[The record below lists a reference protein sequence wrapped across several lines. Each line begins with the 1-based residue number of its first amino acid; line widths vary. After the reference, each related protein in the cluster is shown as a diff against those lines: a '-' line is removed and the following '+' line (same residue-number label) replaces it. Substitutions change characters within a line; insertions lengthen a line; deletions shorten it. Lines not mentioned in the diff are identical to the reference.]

1 VRNAEGAPALV
12 ARDTE
17 SLFLFTKT
25 RPSARVL
32 AVACLV
38 GAVSAGGVGAVYVA
52 ASASADAG
60 AKPVVV
66 PIDATTR
73 AALANAAPQQKPA
86 LQDSGL
92 LTLASRMKP
101 ALLHAAALQTAA
113 PFRLADPTDT
123 AHDLDCLTAAVYYEA
138 RGESREGQAA
148 VAQVVLNRVR
158 SPAFPKTVCGVVY
171 QGAAAHSCQFSFA
184 CDRSVAA
191 RHEVGAWD
199 RARTVAGRALGGY
212 VMSTVAGATHFHVV
226 SLGALWNGSMVK
238 VAQVGQHVF
247 YGFGGHRGALDGAMV
262 ARNSTAS
269 EAAAPAPRAML
280 APDKPADTSP
290 APTTVAAA
298 PSVAPAATTTAS

>member
-1 VRNAEGAPALV
+1 
-12 ARDTE
+12 
-17 SLFLFTKT
+17 LFLFNKA
-25 RPSARVL
+25 RPSARAL
-32 AVACLV
+32 ALACLV
-38 GAVSAGGVGAVYVA
+38 GVASAGGVGAVYLA

-66 PIDATTR
+66 PIDAATR
-73 AALANAAPQQKPA
+73 AVLVHAAVQHSIAQ
-86 LQDSGL
+86 QDSGL
-92 LTLASRMKP
+92 LTLASKVKP

-113 PFRLADPTDT
+113 PFRLADPAAA
-123 AHDLDCLTAAVYYEA
+123 AHDLDCLTAAVYYES

-171 QGAAAHSCQFSFA
+171 QGAASHSCQFSFA

-191 RHEVGAWD
+191 HHEAGAWD
-199 RARTVAGRALGGY
+199 RARGVASRALGGY

-247 YGFGGHRGALDGAMV
+247 YGFGGHRGTLDRAMV
-262 ARNSTAS
+262 APNSTAS
-269 EAAAPAPRAML
+269 EAVAPTPRAVP
-280 APDKPADTSP
+280 APDKPAEAPP
-290 APTTVAAA
+290 ATTTVAATA
-298 PSVAPAATTTAS
+298 TPAAPAVPTTPSQL

>member
-1 VRNAEGAPALV
+1 M
-12 ARDTE
+12 
-17 SLFLFTKT
+17 FLFDKT
-25 RPSARVL
+25 RPSARAL
-32 AVACLV
+32 TFACLV
-38 GAVSAGGVGAVYVA
+38 GVASASGVGAVYLA
-52 ASASADAG
+52 ASATADTS

-66 PIDATTR
+66 PIDPATR
-73 AALANAAPQQKPA
+73 AALVNAATQQKFA
-86 LQDSGL
+86 SQDSGL
-92 LTLASRMKP
+92 LTFASRVDP
-101 ALLHAAALQTAA
+101 ALLHAAALQTAP
-113 PFRLADPTDT
+113 PFRLANPIDT

-171 QGAAAHSCQFSFA
+171 QGAASHSCQFSFA
-184 CDRSVAA
+184 CDRQVGAH
-191 RHEVGAWD
+191 HEADAWD
-199 RARTVAGRALGGY
+199 RARVVASRALGGY

-247 YGFGGHRGALDGAMV
+247 YGFGGHRGALDTAMV

-269 EAAAPAPRAML
+269 EAAAPSPRPVS
-280 APDKPADTSP
+280 APDKPADASA

-298 PSVAPAATTTAS
+298 PPLTLAATASAS